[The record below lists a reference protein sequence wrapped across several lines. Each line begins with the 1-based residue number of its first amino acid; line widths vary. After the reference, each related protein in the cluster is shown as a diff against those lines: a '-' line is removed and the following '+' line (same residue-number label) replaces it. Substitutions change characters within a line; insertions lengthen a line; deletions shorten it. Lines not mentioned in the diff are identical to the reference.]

1 MEYYEVDFVNGYGM
15 CVKASRQLTVEEA
28 NEFYNEDAS
37 KNGGILSVFGPY
49 TRDEVA
55 PFYDMSN
62 EDQWLV
68 FE

>member
-15 CVKASRQLTVEEA
+15 CIKAKKEPTITEA
-28 NEFYNEDAS
+28 NEFYKEDS
-37 KNGGILSVFGPY
+37 FKNGGILSIFGPY
-49 TRDEVA
+49 TRDEVS